1 MGAEISYG
9 PNGFGCSKLTR
20 PCPRLDTQ
28 TVIEA
33 ILPDLEGNT
42 SQVKLK
48 SHLQDFLGVTPRAK
62 AFVER
67 YISFRFPSIVPA
79 PSTSGGGAGASLP
92 AGASEGQVVP
102 GQPRFGSV
110 GSVGLGAGNQSS
122 NGRTTPGVGGV
133 GLGVGYRLGGSA
145 QGEKGMRGLAGGQGS
160 VYLKNREADDS
171 NPTPSSRSGSNTPH
185 SRAEVPRSA
194 GAVTYTEAKS
204 KPRLDSRNGS
214 GSGSGE
220 RGGGE
225 KIWDLPKS
233 KEVKRL
239 EDTIEKLRVVQGE
252 GKVAKE
258 EQLIPDCF
266 CQGESAWRDVMF
278 ASDAKFGQL
287 TQPECTHCH
296 FTRRTARIAG

>member
-1 MGAEISYG
+1 M
-9 PNGFGCSKLTR
+9 
-20 PCPRLDTQ
+20 
-28 TVIEA
+28 
-33 ILPDLEGNT
+33 
-42 SQVKLK
+42 
-48 SHLQDFLGVTPRAK
+48 
-62 AFVER
+62 
-67 YISFRFPSIVPA
+67 
-79 PSTSGGGAGASLP
+79 
-92 AGASEGQVVP
+92 
-102 GQPRFGSV
+102 
-110 GSVGLGAGNQSS
+110 
-122 NGRTTPGVGGV
+122 

-145 QGEKGMRGLAGGQGS
+145 QGEKGMRGPAGGQGS

-171 NPTPSSRSGSNTPH
+171 NPTPSGSASASRSGSNTPH

-204 KPRLDSRNGS
+204 KPRESRNGS

-252 GKVAKE
+252 GKAAKE

-266 CQGESAWRDVMF
+266 CQGESRMREMLLVAY
-278 ASDAKFGQL
+278 
-287 TQPECTHCH
+287 C
-296 FTRRTARIAG
+296 

>member
-1 MGAEISYG
+1 
-9 PNGFGCSKLTR
+9 
-20 PCPRLDTQ
+20 
-28 TVIEA
+28 
-33 ILPDLEGNT
+33 
-42 SQVKLK
+42 
-48 SHLQDFLGVTPRAK
+48 
-62 AFVER
+62 
-67 YISFRFPSIVPA
+67 
-79 PSTSGGGAGASLP
+79 
-92 AGASEGQVVP
+92 
-102 GQPRFGSV
+102 
-110 GSVGLGAGNQSS
+110 
-122 NGRTTPGVGGV
+122 
-133 GLGVGYRLGGSA
+133 
-145 QGEKGMRGLAGGQGS
+145 

-194 GAVTYTEAKS
+194 GAVTYTEAKL

-214 GSGSGE
+214 GSGSGNRETE

-266 CQGESAWRDVMF
+266 CQGESRMREMI
-278 ASDAKFGQL
+278 FGM
-287 TQPECTHCH
+287 
-296 FTRRTARIAG
+296 

>member
-1 MGAEISYG
+1 MASLIYLSISLDG
-9 PNGFGCSKLTR
+9 IELT
-20 PCPRLDTQ
+20 PPPPRSDTQ

-67 YISFRFPSIVPA
+67 YMSFRFPSIVPG
-79 PSTSGGGAGASLP
+79 PSTSGAGAGASLP
-92 AGASEGQVVP
+92 GGALEGKVVSNE
-102 GQPRFGSV
+102 QPRFGSV
-110 GSVGLGAGNQSS
+110 GSVGLGAGNQSL

-160 VYLKNREADDS
+160 VYLKNREADES
-171 NPTPSSRSGSNTPH
+171 NPTPSGSASRSGSNTPH

-194 GAVTYTEAKS
+194 GAVTFTEAKS
-204 KPRLDSRNGS
+204 KPRESRNGS
-214 GSGSGE
+214 GSGSGNRETE

-266 CQGESAWRDVMF
+266 CQGESAWRDMMLV
-278 ASDAKFGQL
+278 AY
-287 TQPECTHCH
+287 C
-296 FTRRTARIAG
+296 